1 MAREPPATQRNV
13 STVDSSRRHSAET
26 AAESAKA
33 QDAKARR
40 DEKRAL
46 NQVRGSAD
54 ICGECMLWGFSFL

>member
-46 NQVRGSAD
+46 NQVRGRAG
-54 ICGECMLWGFSFL
+54 ICGE